1 MKGVGVRPEPKA
13 SCFVQ
18 WRDFAPDVK
27 HDDDARALTYKI
39 ASLHASQIS
48 AGATVASK
56 AFEWTGIVSMEKLCS
71 VEGEGG
77 RQCIHPVDY
86 TYVQNRASAVVER
99 TVVADR

>member
-56 AFEWTGIVSMEKLCS
+56 AFE
-71 VEGEGG
+71 
-77 RQCIHPVDY
+77 
-86 TYVQNRASAVVER
+86 
-99 TVVADR
+99 